1 MVYKVRFSRDA
12 ASYFSRLDKPTKQ
25 RISDAIDQLAI
36 NPYDRTFDVKPLV
49 GRGDE
54 YRLRVGKY
62 RVLYTV
68 NEDTVLIYVVDIN
81 SRGDVYKK

>member
-25 RISDAIDQLAI
+25 RISDTIDQLAI
-36 NPYDRTFDVKPLV
+36 NPYDKMLDIKPLV

-62 RVLYTV
+62 RVLYTL
-68 NEDTVLIYVVDIN
+68 DDDIVLIYVVDIN
-81 SRGDVYKK
+81 SRGDIYKK